1 MPPSSCCRTCDH
13 RNAAVT
19 THLSSV
25 PQLLSVGLIT
35 LSFKAASTLTDTHS
49 SAYVTLNTVLNNIV
63 DAAENTTH
71 PSRFTS
77 WAICH
82 DDPHAVLIVTT
93 LSATVT
99 STSHSGTPAVFDPVL
114 RFLSQPPTTQHVLL
128 DYSVVALAAASPEDR
143 IACDI
148 LIVNAPDARIAGA
161 IGKSFGWDPKRS
173 SLSALLEQYVPAGFS
188 SPGDLI
194 RDFWAWTEL
203 PGQPVSPASSY
214 RSSYDGVSVLK
225 STNSDENVSTLRST
239 NSDEKNMAMFLAG
252 DEEDE
257 EEKGRV
263 DDETLVMIFQ
273 WSSRADAERFKHPLQ
288 KSYGYNQQSV
298 SPDLWDRDVAN
309 PVRQLEGIGAKVEHL
324 KVELRS
330 VEERIEQGRP
340 AAPRERSGSRR
351 LSVMA
356 SGMGERLSGFW
367 R

>member
-1 MPPSSCCRTCDH
+1 MPSCCRTCDN
-13 RNAAVT
+13 RNHAVN
-19 THLSSV
+19 THLSFQ
-25 PQLLSVGLIT
+25 PTLLDVCLIT
-35 LSFKAASTLTDTHS
+35 LSFKAPVTTANPR
-49 SAYVTLNTVLNNIV
+49 AYTSLNTVLNNII

-77 WAICH
+77 WSVCH
-82 DDPHAVLIVTT
+82 DDPKTVLIVTT
-93 LSATVT
+93 LSQTCQT
-99 STSHSGTPAVFDPVL
+99 GTAPIFEPVL
-114 RFLSQPPTTQHVLL
+114 RHLSKLPSAQHVLL
-128 DYSVVALAAASPEDR
+128 DYSVIALAASLPEDR

-148 LIVNAPDARIAGA
+148 IIVNAPDARIAGA

-173 SLSALLEQYVPAGFS
+173 SLSPRLEQYAPAGFS

-203 PGQPVSPASSY
+203 PNQPVSPASSY
-214 RSSYDGVSVLK
+214 GSEYEGAAVGVLK
-225 STNSDENVSTLRST
+225 ST
-239 NSDEKNMAMFLAG
+239 NSDEKNMAMFMAG
-252 DEEDE
+252 DEDDKVDK
-257 EEKGRV
+257 EKE

-288 KSYGYNQQSV
+288 KSYGYNQQLI

-309 PVRQLEGIGAKVEHL
+309 PIRQLEGIGAKVEHL
-324 KVELRS
+324 KVELRG

-340 AAPRERSGSRR
+340 SASRERSGSRR